1 MPENIVIFMGYGK
14 EKTMLSKKM
23 EAEFNAQI
31 NKEMYSAYLYLAM
44 STYCANVGCCG
55 YASWLKAQANEEMEH
70 AMKMYDYVLERGGE
84 VVLEAI
90 EKPQTSW
97 NNILDVCE
105 NVLKHEQYVTSCIN
119 HLMDVAVE
127 EKDYASNSFL
137 TWYVN
142 EQIEEEA
149 NADELC
155 KKTRFAGDDKNAIL
169 LLNEKLAERK

>member
-1 MPENIVIFMGYGK
+1 MRSN
-14 EKTMLSKKM
+14 S
-23 EAEFNAQI
+23 
-31 NKEMYSAYLYLAM
+31 LYLKVFFYFGIVLVAFSLM
-44 STYCANVGCCG
+44 VGVVFTKVYSDISMSSYREQLGEDAVKIAEKVSVFVRDDDYSTYP
-55 YASWLKAQANEEMEH
+55 SFIQ
-70 AMKMYDYVLERGGE
+70 
-84 VVLEAI
+84 VLEAI
-90 EKPQTSW
+90 EKPQSTW
-97 NNILDVCE
+97 NNLVDVCE

-119 HLMDVAVE
+119 HLMGVAIE

-155 KKTRFAGDDKNAIL
+155 KKTKFAGDDKNAIL

>member
-1 MPENIVIFMGYGK
+1 
-14 EKTMLSKKM
+14 MLSKKM
-23 EAEFNAQI
+23 EAEFNSQI

-55 YASWLKAQANEEMEH
+55 YANWLKVQAQEEMTH
-70 AMKMYDYVLERGGE
+70 AMKMYDFVLERGGE

-90 EKPQTSW
+90 EKPQSQW
-97 NNILDVCE
+97 SGLVDVCE
-105 NVLKHEQYVTSCIN
+105 AVLKHEQYVTSCIN
-119 HLMDVAVE
+119 HLMEVAIE

-155 KKTRFAGDDKNAIL
+155 KKTRFAGEDKNAIL
-169 LLNEKLAERK
+169 LLNEQLAARK

>member
-1 MPENIVIFMGYGK
+1 
-14 EKTMLSKKM
+14 MLSKKM

-31 NKEMYSAYLYLAM
+31 QKEMYSAYLYLSM

-55 YASWLKAQANEEMEH
+55 YAHWTRKQAQEEMEH
-70 AMKMYDYVLERGGE
+70 AMKMYDYVLERGGN

-90 EKPQTSW
+90 EKPQSEW
-97 NNILDVCE
+97 KSIAEVCE
-105 NVLKHEQYVTSCIN
+105 AVLKHEQYVTSCIN

-137 TWYVN
+137 VWYVN

-149 NADELC
+149 NAEDLC
-155 KKTRFAGDDKNAIL
+155 KKTAFAGDDRNAIL
-169 LLNEKLAERK
+169 LLNSKLAERN